1 MSELVKRSKIK
12 NTKPFWEALN
22 LGHNKK
28 KLCIEESTLDAETL
42 NTHFTTV
49 ASKLAEKF
57 TPQSSV
63 ASKIDTP
70 PFNGSKGVLSN
81 FDRFTPSKICLMLK
95 DIEEKKS
102 TGSDN
107 ISVKVLKKTLP

>member
-12 NTKPFWEALN
+12 NTKRFWEALN

-28 KLCIEESTLDAETL
+28 KLRIEESTLDAETL

-57 TPQSSV
+57 TPV

-70 PFNGSKGVLSN
+70 PFNGSNVVFSN
-81 FDRFTPSKICLMLK
+81 FDRITPS
-95 DIEEKKS
+95 
-102 TGSDN
+102 
-107 ISVKVLKKTLP
+107 